1 MRGPCDGLVGPP
13 RGRPATRPETVPGN
27 KTALLQGGQREMGA
41 LQGSPS
47 REARGALGW
56 SEEDYA
62 AEAAFPAVDMRRP
75 VLPFLRKQ
83 PELSQG
89 RSPPC

>member
-1 MRGPCDGLVGPP
+1 MKRPCDGLVGPP
-13 RGRPATRPETVPGN
+13 RGRAATRPGTVLGN

-41 LQGSPS
+41 LQGSPL

-56 SEEDYA
+56 RGEDCA
-62 AEAAFPAVDMRRP
+62 AEVAFSAVDMWRP

-83 PELSQG
+83 PELSKG
-89 RSPPC
+89 GSPPC